1 MFGYVTINKP
11 ELKIRE
17 FQRYQGYYC
26 GICRS
31 LRLRYGFSGQ
41 MALNYD
47 MVFLAALLTGLYE
60 GEEYLAM
67 RRCVLHPAGKHLSV
81 QNPYI
86 DYAADM
92 TVLLAWHNLMDDWQ
106 DDKNACSL
114 AAAGMLKKKCG
125 VLKGRYPRQWR
136 AAGSCIQKLHGYEK
150 EKSADL
156 DGAAGCM
163 GELLG
168 EILVWKKDQW
178 EESLRAMGF
187 YLGKFIYL
195 MDAYEDLPRDG
206 RRGRYNPLLFQK
218 DRPGFE
224 EWFAQV
230 LTMMMAGCAKE
241 FERLPILKD
250 VAILRNI
257 LYAGV
262 WTKYD
267 RIVNDPKSG
276 KKEREKMNGSL

>member
-1 MFGYVTINKP
+1 MFGYITINKP

-17 FQRYQGYYC
+17 FRRYQGYYC

-31 LRLRYGFSGQ
+31 LRLRYGLSGQ

-47 MVFLAALLTGLYE
+47 MVFLSALLTGLYE
-60 GEEYLAM
+60 GKEYLAL
-67 RRCVLHPAGKHLSV
+67 RRCALHPTGKHLSI

-86 DYAADM
+86 DYASDM
-92 TVLLAWHNLMDDWQ
+92 TVLLAYHNLMDDWR
-106 DDKNACSL
+106 DDKNAFSL
-114 AAAGMLKKKCG
+114 ASAGL
-125 VLKGRYPRQWR
+125 LKGKCAVLEAEYPRQWH
-136 AAGSCIQKLHGYEK
+136 AAKKGIRKLHGYER
-150 EKSADL
+150 ERSADL

-163 GELLG
+163 GALLG
-168 EILVWKKDQW
+168 EILVLERDQW
-178 EESLRAMGF
+178 EEPLRAMGF
-187 YLGKFIYL
+187 YLGKFVYL
-195 MDAYEDLPRDG
+195 MDAYEDLFQDEK
-206 RRGRYNPLLFQK
+206 RGQYNPLSFQK

-224 EWFAQV
+224 DWFAQV

-267 RIVNDPKSG
+267 LI
-276 KKEREKMNGSL
+276 REKRKEQENKHGSI